1 MTFPSLAD
9 TASAAFHWL
18 EYAGLLGFIGVVV
31 VRRLAA
37 MTPRFH
43 WARVSMQPALVAA
56 LAGGLG
62 LLIVG
67 VLRGGHPSALVIV
80 RVVAEAGALGL
91 CVYGRPLV
99 VIPGM
104 FAAASLAF
112 AGHAA
117 AVNPPAGAIFT
128 DAIHVLSAGMW
139 AGGIFVL
146 ATLRPPGG
154 WGGEEGRSLL
164 ARFGRIAFLAF
175 AVTALTGVLRATEAI
190 GRLSDLWATPY
201 GVVLSAKTAGVL
213 VMVAMSGL
221 VWRRGFR
228 YARAEGVLVVLILLA
243 TAVLA
248 AFPMPPRPGIE
259 SVVMATVREVMNE
272 TLFTVQPSTTVGEA
286 VALMAQHRVGSMLVM
301 DGARLDGI
309 FTERD
314 TVRAISQSH
323 DAPSHSVSSWMTADP
338 MTVGPDE
345 PVEEAL
351 KTMLDRGFRHL
362 PVVKDGEVIGIVS
375 IRDLAG

>member
-1 MTFPSLAD
+1 MTIPSFAEV
-9 TASAAFHWL
+9 AAAFFHWL
-18 EYAGLLGFIGVVV
+18 EYAGLLGFIGIVV

-37 MTPRFH
+37 MPPLIS
-43 WARVSMQPALVAA
+43 WARIPMHRALAAA

-62 LLIVG
+62 L
-67 VLRGGHPSALVIV
+67 VLVQVLTGQVSLFVII
-80 RVVAEAGALGL
+80 RVVAEGIALGL
-91 CVYGRPLV
+91 CLNGRLWV
-99 VIPGM
+99 VVPGI

-112 AGHAA
+112 ASHAA
-117 AVNPPAGAIFT
+117 AVHPPAGAIFT

-139 AGGIFVL
+139 AGGILVL

-154 WGGEEGRSLL
+154 WRGEEGRALL
-164 ARFGRIAFLAF
+164 ARFGRVAFLAF
-175 AVTALTGVLRATEAI
+175 AITALTGVLRASEAV

-201 GVVLSAKTAGVL
+201 GLVLSAKAVGVL
-213 VMVAMSGL
+213 VMVGMSAV

-228 YARAEGVLVVLILLA
+228 LARLEGVLVLLIIAA
-243 TAVLA
+243 TGALA

-259 SVVMATVREVMNE
+259 FVVMATVKEVMNE
-272 TLFTVQPSTTVGEA
+272 TLFTVNPSTTVGEA
-286 VALMAQHRVGSMLVM
+286 VALMAQHQVGSMLVM
-301 DGARLDGI
+301 DGTRLEGI

-314 TVRAISQSH
+314 TVRAISQAH
-323 DAPSHSVSSWMTADP
+323 DAPAHSVSSWMTADP
-338 MTVGPDE
+338 VTVGPEE
-345 PVEEAL
+345 PVEDAL